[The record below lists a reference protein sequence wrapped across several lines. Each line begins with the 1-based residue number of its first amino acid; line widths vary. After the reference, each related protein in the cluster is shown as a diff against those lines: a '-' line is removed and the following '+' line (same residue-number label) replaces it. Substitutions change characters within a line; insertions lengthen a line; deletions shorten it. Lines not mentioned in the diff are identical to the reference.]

1 MRFAGRQRVRTSL
14 WLAIRNLKGR
24 KLYSCARKVA
34 CKTSRRVMA
43 QDSSGG
49 CAFQFPG
56 AAAGGA
62 RAELIR
68 TWRGSNML
76 QRLEARMPVLAD
88 NEMVVHRD
96 TEGARDLHNRLRH
109 LDVGAR
115 GGRIA
120 RGMVVHNHNGL
131 NYQPDVVR
139 FFDSRKTTGAAHG
152 GW

>member
-1 MRFAGRQRVRTSL
+1 
-14 WLAIRNLKGR
+14 
-24 KLYSCARKVA
+24 
-34 CKTSRRVMA
+34 
-43 QDSSGG
+43 
-49 CAFQFPG
+49 
-56 AAAGGA
+56 
-62 RAELIR
+62 
-68 TWRGSNML
+68 
-76 QRLEARMPVLAD
+76 
-88 NEMVVHRD
+88 
-96 TEGARDLHNRLRH
+96 LRH